1 MLMEAEAGRWTAMLA
16 TLLQNRVPM
25 VQSLSLARDSLLLE
39 SFKAQ
44 LAQVERAVRGG
55 SGPGAA
61 LADYRIFDES
71 LVNLINVGERCGRLA
86 DMLKSAAHL
95 AEQKGRDRI
104 KRLMALLEP
113 VSILVI
119 GCMIG
124 VIVISLFTAIT
135 SINNVPLCSK
145 GRLAWGKPL
154 TIPGRLLT
162 ALFRRKE
169 GQHQTENGFTL
180 LELLVV
186 LAIIGLLGALI
197 GPRLFERLEGS
208 KVVTA
213 QTQVRMLKTAL
224 DTMRLDIGRYP
235 SAEEGLD
242 LLVRAPT
249 DPQLRLR
256 WHGPYLEG
264 ELPLDPWGSPY
275 QYGPTRPDLNA
286 ITLYS
291 FGPTGR
297 PGPNP
302 ARYLPPA

>member
-1 MLMEAEAGRWTAMLA
+1 L
-16 TLLQNRVPM
+16 
-25 VQSLSLARDSLLLE
+25 
-39 SFKAQ
+39 
-44 LAQVERAVRGG
+44 
-55 SGPGAA
+55 PG
-61 LADYRIFDES
+61 
-71 LVNLINVGERCGRLA
+71 
-86 DMLKSAAHL
+86 
-95 AEQKGRDRI
+95 
-104 KRLMALLEP
+104 
-113 VSILVI
+113 
-119 GCMIG
+119 
-124 VIVISLFTAIT
+124 
-135 SINNVPLCSK
+135 
-145 GRLAWGKPL
+145 GKPL
-154 TIPGRLLT
+154 TIPARLPP

-169 GQHQTENGFTL
+169 GEHQGENGFTL

-242 LLVRAPT
+242 LLVRAPS

-264 ELPLDPWGSPY
+264 ELPPDPWGNPY
-275 QYGPTRPDLNA
+275 QYGPTGRDLNA

-291 FGPTGR
+291 FGPTGK
-297 PGPNP
+297 PGGD
-302 ARYLPPA
+302 AVGYLPAG